1 MFFGTFPPQA
11 IPDMTAP
18 GGLIGGSGA
27 PPSEGGDSTTGTC
40 QVKIFD
46 IDAAF

>member
-1 MFFGTFPPQA
+1 MGHFPQA

-27 PPSEGGDSTTGTC
+27 PSESEGGEESSATGTC
-40 QVKIFD
+40 QVE
-46 IDAAF
+46 